1 MQSTPCDDVEASAA
15 ACRILLV
22 EDAGIVREPLARL
35 LAAEGFEVRAAADGN
50 EALATLHARDS
61 SQRACVDLVLLDVM
75 MPRMDGVAFLARL
88 REDPR
93 FRHVPVIALTGISDT
108 SRLSKLRALG
118 VNTIVH
124 KVRFNF
130 DCLLEEIRRHL
141 AECAQ
146 SRWGAW

>member
-1 MQSTPCDDVEASAA
+1 MRSSPSTDVEAP

-22 EDAGIVREPLARL
+22 EDARIVREPLARL
-35 LAAEGFEVRAAADGN
+35 LSAEGFEVITASDGN
-50 EALATLHARDS
+50 EAFAALREGGS
-61 SQRACVDLVLLDVM
+61 PRRAGVDLVLLDVM
-75 MPRMDGVAFLARL
+75 MPRMDGVAFLSAL

-108 SRLSKLRALG
+108 SRLNKLRELG

-124 KVRFNF
+124 KVRFTF
-130 DCLLEEIRRHL
+130 DGLLEEIRRHL
-141 AECAQ
+141 AECAE